1 MYKIYTVN
9 YKFHIKP
16 WQPWFQDED
25 QSPSCQLQ
33 ELQALRIESGTIFV
47 SKSTCLEITEWMEI
61 RVSFGMCLNK
71 LKNWSSTNN
80 SNNSNSLH
88 VMLLSASHL
97 LMHLSDL
104 LPKFRDLHTCQ
115 LQGKQQRS
123 KEAKGNQLKSE
134 YGKYT
139 CIILIVD
146 WCCLRFKSYIA
157 AING

>member
-1 MYKIYTVN
+1 
-9 YKFHIKP
+9 
-16 WQPWFQDED
+16 
-25 QSPSCQLQ
+25 
-33 ELQALRIESGTIFV
+33 
-47 SKSTCLEITEWMEI
+47 
-61 RVSFGMCLNK
+61 
-71 LKNWSSTNN
+71 
-80 SNNSNSLH
+80 
-88 VMLLSASHL
+88 MLLSASHL

-139 CIILIVD
+139 CIIL
-146 WCCLRFKSYIA
+146 LALSKSYIA